1 MSKPNDNM
9 KKAVIQATLETN
21 TVKNKPDY
29 IKNFIQSNKKLKG
42 KNIIQIVFS
51 KKMIVSCSAPRQE
64 VYQKKYWISLNQ
76 IEFSKF
82 Q

>member
-29 IKNFIQSNKKLKG
+29 IKNFIQSNKNLAT
-42 KNIIQIVFS
+42 FLLF
-51 KKMIVSCSAPRQE
+51 
-64 VYQKKYWISLNQ
+64 KKYL
-76 IEFSKF
+76 
-82 Q
+82 

>member
-21 TVKNKPDY
+21 TVKNKREY

-42 KNIIQIVFS
+42 KNIIKNVVS
-51 KKMIVSCSAPRQE
+51 KK
-64 VYQKKYWISLNQ
+64 
-76 IEFSKF
+76 
-82 Q
+82 

>member
-9 KKAVIQATLETN
+9 KKAIIQTTLETN

-42 KNIIQIVFS
+42 KNIIKNVIS
-51 KKMIVSCSAPRQE
+51 KK
-64 VYQKKYWISLNQ
+64 
-76 IEFSKF
+76 
-82 Q
+82 

>member
-29 IKNFIQSNKKLKG
+29 IKNFIQSNRKLKG

-64 VYQKKYWISLNQ
+64 VYQKKY
-76 IEFSKF
+76 
-82 Q
+82 

>member
-1 MSKPNDNM
+1 MQNKDM

-42 KNIIQIVFS
+42 KNIIKNVIS
-51 KKMIVSCSAPRQE
+51 KK
-64 VYQKKYWISLNQ
+64 
-76 IEFSKF
+76 
-82 Q
+82 